1 MSQVTIGI
9 DVSKAQ
15 FDIFVS
21 NGQNHSCMPN
31 TPCGIKALIKTFSK
45 LPDCL
50 VVFEATGFYHRAL
63 ERGLAQAQ
71 IAYVKVN
78 PWQARCFAKS
88 IGQLAKT
95 DKVDAKILSTM
106 GQTLPLV
113 PSTIRD
119 EVIEILGEYQL
130 LHDGLVQTQ
139 TQWSNRMKVLT
150 DKAAVRLAA
159 RMLKT
164 LEKEIEQLTHKTK
177 KLIEAHPDLKKRFD
191 ILITI
196 PGIAARTAISLL
208 THMPELGTLSQK
220 KIGALSGLAPMQSQ
234 SGTHKGVACIKGGR
248 APVRNALY
256 MPALVAMR
264 YNEDLKGFYD
274 RLVQAGKP
282 KKVAIIAVM
291 RKLLTLANALVREN
305 RKWAQFAP

>member
-21 NGQNHSCMPN
+21 NGQNHSCKPN
-31 TPCGIKALIKTFSK
+31 TPCGIKALIKTLSK

-71 IAYVKVN
+71 IAYAKVN
-78 PWQARCFAKS
+78 PWQARCFANS

-95 DKVDAKILSTM
+95 DKVDAKILALM
-106 GQTLPLV
+106 GQTLPLE
-113 PSTIRD
+113 PTKIRD
-119 EVIEILGEYQL
+119 EVIETLGEYQS
-130 LHDGLVQTQ
+130 LHQGLVQTQ
-139 TQWSNRMKVLT
+139 TQWSNTKKVVT
-150 DKAAVRLAA
+150 HKAAVRLAT
-159 RMLKT
+159 RML
-164 LEKEIEQLTHKTK
+164 KTK
-177 KLIEAHPDLKKRFD
+177 KLIEAHPDLLERFN

-208 THMPELGTLSQK
+208 TNMPELGTLSQK
-220 KIGALSGLAPMQSQ
+220 KIGALAGLAPMQSQ
-234 SGTHKGVACIKGGR
+234 SGTLKGVARIKGGR

-256 MPALVAMR
+256 MPSLVAMR
-264 YNEDLKGFYD
+264 YNEDLKGFLEPPC
-274 RLVQAGKP
+274 RS
-282 KKVAIIAVM
+282 
-291 RKLLTLANALVREN
+291 RKAEKSRPHRRDA
-305 RKWAQFAP
+305 

>member
-21 NGQNHSCMPN
+21 NGQNHSCKPN
-31 TPCGIKALIKTFSK
+31 TPCGIKALIKTLSK

-71 IAYVKVN
+71 IAYAKVN
-78 PWQARCFAKS
+78 PWQARCFANS

-95 DKVDAKILSTM
+95 DKVDAKILALM
-106 GQTLPLV
+106 GQTLPLE
-113 PSTIRD
+113 PTKIRD
-119 EVIEILGEYQL
+119 EVIETLGEYQS
-130 LHDGLVQTQ
+130 LHQGLVQTQ
-139 TQWSNRMKVLT
+139 TQWSNRKKVVT
-150 DKAAVRLAA
+150 DKAAVRLAT

-164 LEKEIEQLTHKTK
+164 LEKEIEQLTLKTK
-177 KLIEAHPDLKKRFD
+177 KLIEAHPDLLERFN

-208 THMPELGTLSQK
+208 TNMPELGTLSQK
-220 KIGALSGLAPMQSQ
+220 KIGALAGLAPMQSQ
-234 SGTHKGVACIKGGR
+234 SGTLKGVARIKGGR

-256 MPALVAMR
+256 MPSLVAMR
-264 YNEDLKGFYD
+264 YNEDLKDFYN
-274 RLVQAGKP
+274 RLVEAGKP

-291 RKLLTLANALVREN
+291 RKLITLANALLREN
-305 RKWAQFAP
+305 RKWSQIAP